1 MLLLKLI
8 LYCLRQDKDKYDF
21 LQIYTVHV
29 MGNIVILCKQAFK
42 FHEIFKLEKLI
53 ITYNYTYNL
62 CRFCL
67 IGGIMLG
74 LAIGYINI
82 YEIINTSPTHII

>member
-1 MLLLKLI
+1 M
-8 LYCLRQDKDKYDF
+8 
-21 LQIYTVHV
+21 V
-29 MGNIVILCKQAFK
+29 NIIILCKYAFK
-42 FHEIFKLEKLI
+42 FHGIFKLKILI

-62 CRFCL
+62 CRNMFCL

-82 YEIINTSPTHII
+82 YEIINTSPMHII